1 MSLSCVSELRTDNFS
16 PFFFSLFSNR
26 RTDNVFDSHD
36 IRSEWK
42 ERKRRENFRVLFA
55 SLNNS
60 WQSKKFR
67 PRYAFR
73 RLRLT
78 QPRPLSFPSSSSSS
92 PRSCAATM
100 IHLRRNSRIP
110 GRTVSTKRGRKG
122 VYRVVIVRFSIEYIR
137 GPSTPTSRTSALPP
151 SFSLTSTPI
160 SRTYVGNVVHARR
173 VHVHAVRLPAD
184 ALFIRVCTAENGR
197 AAIEFISTAL
207 LETPRVFFLVY
218 PPGL

>member
-16 PFFFSLFSNR
+16 PFFFHYSPTEGRTTFSI
-26 RTDNVFDSHD
+26 RTTFDPNGK
-36 IRSEWK
+36 K
-42 ERKRRENFRVLFA
+42 EKDEKNFRVLFA

-197 AAIEFISTAL
+197 AAIEFISTL
-207 LETPRVFFLVY
+207 Y
-218 PPGL
+218 